1 MSVVPGKD
9 KVENLRE
16 CPFEGQSREN
26 SSLSE
31 GQTNY
36 IYYVYIKCPCPCGS
50 VGERKAGLSAARRP
64 PFPCPLT
71 RGFVLKKKI

>member
-36 IYYVYIKCPCPCGS
+36 IYI
-50 VGERKAGLSAARRP
+50 
-64 PFPCPLT
+64 
-71 RGFVLKKKI
+71 